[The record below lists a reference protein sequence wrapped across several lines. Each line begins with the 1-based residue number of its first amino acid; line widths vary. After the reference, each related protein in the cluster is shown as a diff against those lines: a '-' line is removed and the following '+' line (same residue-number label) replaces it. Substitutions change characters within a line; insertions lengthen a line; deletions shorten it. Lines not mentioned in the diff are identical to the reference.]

1 MLHQYK
7 IEANT
12 ALKVMVSIMG
22 KEHPAMHIESS
33 IEMPQNTLLIIFY
46 KHPRMEDI
54 NHTKD

>member
-1 MLHQYK
+1 
-7 IEANT
+7 
-12 ALKVMVSIMG
+12 MG

-54 NHTKD
+54 NRTKD